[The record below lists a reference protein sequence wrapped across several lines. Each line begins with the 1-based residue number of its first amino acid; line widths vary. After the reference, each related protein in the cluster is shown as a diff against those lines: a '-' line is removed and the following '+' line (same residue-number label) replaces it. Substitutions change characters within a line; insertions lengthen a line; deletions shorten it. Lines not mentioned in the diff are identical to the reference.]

1 MKALNQSFQTAAE
14 QFRVIEAVGSPVFVR
29 RDRGREIWE
38 EIQRS
43 AVYQEVKMLLKEAQQ
58 FVVNVPP
65 YELEK
70 LGESKG
76 VLEWEDKMGMYVLN
90 EMYYDEKTGLS
101 GETGDTMPFYGF

>member
-1 MKALNQSFQTAAE
+1 YK
-14 QFRVIEAVGSPVFVR
+14 
-29 RDRGREIWE
+29 EIN
-38 EIQRS
+38 
-43 AVYQEVKMLLKEAQQ
+43 MLLKEAQQ

-76 VLEWEDKMGMYVLN
+76 VLAWEDKMGMYVLN

-101 GETGDTMPFYGF
+101 GETGDTMPYYGF